1 LLAFVRVLKQNFIM
15 SKKIKIAE
23 TFDDIQEHNLSKEI
37 LENPYLQQ
45 FANKMMELSN
55 RLNEIEE
62 LEDEGYIEPDD
73 YDIREDYLPAIRE
86 FIINIANM

>member
-1 LLAFVRVLKQNFIM
+1 M
-15 SKKIKIAE
+15 STKIKIAK
-23 TFDDIQEHNLSKEI
+23 TFDEIQEHNISKVI
-37 LENPYLQQ
+37 LENSYLQQ

-62 LEDEGYIEPDD
+62 VEIGCIEPDD

-86 FIINIANM
+86 FIVNIANM